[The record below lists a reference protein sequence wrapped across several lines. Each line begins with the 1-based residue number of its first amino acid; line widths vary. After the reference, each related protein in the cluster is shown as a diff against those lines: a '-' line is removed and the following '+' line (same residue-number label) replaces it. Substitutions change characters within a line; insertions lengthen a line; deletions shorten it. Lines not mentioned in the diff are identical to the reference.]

1 MIRKLR
7 PEETALLE
15 DFLYQAIFV
24 PQGVAAPPKSIVQS
38 PDLQVYIKD
47 FGKFPDDSCFVA
59 EINGKIVGAV
69 WVRIMQDY
77 GHVDDKTPSLAI
89 SLYKEYRHQ
98 GIGTALMQNMLN
110 LLKQS
115 GYKQVSLSVKKENF
129 ATRMYLNL
137 GFSIIRE
144 TDEEYIMVC
153 TLT

>member
-69 WVRIMQDY
+69 WVR
-77 GHVDDKTPSLAI
+77 
-89 SLYKEYRHQ
+89 
-98 GIGTALMQNMLN
+98 
-110 LLKQS
+110 
-115 GYKQVSLSVKKENF
+115 
-129 ATRMYLNL
+129 
-137 GFSIIRE
+137 
-144 TDEEYIMVC
+144 
-153 TLT
+153 